1 MTKILVTGRAGF
13 LGSATIAELQK
24 HSHDIYVIDGLSFW
38 EKNFSNS

>member
-24 HSHDIYVIDGLSFW
+24 HGHDIYVIDCLLLG
-38 EKNFSNS
+38 EIII